1 MSKIM
6 ENKDKKAIVTFTVA
20 ECGEYHNF
28 GEYHE
33 GIKTIDEAVRIYRK
47 IPPEHM
53 SGIPSIGITL
63 HVKGSEKWEDLQV
76 DVLSGNEISMGV
88 INLMPEFSNNS
99 QVQEAIKEMMQRF
112 PEKEVV
118 NY

>member
-1 MSKIM
+1 MSKIK

-20 ECGEYHNF
+20 ECGEFHDF

-33 GIKTIDEAVRIYRK
+33 GIKTVDEAVRIYRK
-47 IPPEHM
+47 IPPERM
-53 SGIPSIGITL
+53 RGIPSIGITL
-63 HVKGSEKWEDLQV
+63 HMEGTEKREDLQI

-88 INLMPEFSNNS
+88 INLMPEFSNTP
-99 QVQEAIKEMMQRF
+99 QVQEAINEIIQRF